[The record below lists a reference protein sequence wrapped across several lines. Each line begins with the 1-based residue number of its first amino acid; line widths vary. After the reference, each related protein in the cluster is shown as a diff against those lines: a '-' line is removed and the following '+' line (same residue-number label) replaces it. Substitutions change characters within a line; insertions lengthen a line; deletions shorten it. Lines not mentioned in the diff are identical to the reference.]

1 MPSQTIVGGYARMW
15 PREVFFRFPALKSA
29 GTKRKIALAKDL
41 DFLEK
46 PGVYILYRDDEPYY
60 IGQATKLRDRLWGH
74 AIQATGRYFHFWN
87 FFSAFTVPREKQ
99 RNELEGILIAAMPT
113 ANSAKPRIRKERMPK
128 AVRNL
133 LRKINMYRAN

>member
-60 IGQATKLRDRLWGH
+60 IGQATKLRDRLWATPSKQPV
-74 AIQATGRYFHFWN
+74 AIFISGTFSPRLPFHERNRGTSLKEFL
-87 FFSAFTVPREKQ
+87 SLPCLPPTVQSREF
-99 RNELEGILIAAMPT
+99 A
-113 ANSAKPRIRKERMPK
+113 RKECQK
-128 AVRNL
+128 QFVTCFG
-133 LRKINMYRAN
+133 K